1 MSRTK
6 EKRGYKTTPEGSS
19 TDDSSSSSSQDSSL
33 TTAIVGPQDR
43 VAVEDPDATDDET
56 PAAVDRSFGHDGEMD
71 ISIGNGSVGD
81 TCDEANNSMVCNFN
95 DSISRD
101 VPTDE
106 HLALSHPVT
115 R

>member
-1 MSRTK
+1 
-6 EKRGYKTTPEGSS
+6 
-19 TDDSSSSSSQDSSL
+19 
-33 TTAIVGPQDR
+33 
-43 VAVEDPDATDDET
+43 VAVDDPDATDNET

-71 ISIGNGSVGD
+71 ISIGNGSVND

-115 R
+115 RLYTFSSPIAVPSKCGVVTDKYFQHRLTFGDKPTERLV